1 MRWNAALAC
10 PIGLIVRTALADG
23 NRLQGPAKAISDN
36 TPIFQNR
43 RIFLREINEP
53 EPDQACQWL
62 IKVIDCGQ
70 VFWTAFFDQI
80 AFIDITSRIH
90 QEPTE
95 GAWVDFWLTE
105 DLKASRNLVFTGWV
119 LVNTDNSA
127 RFRNLQTKSQA
138 KRYGLW
144 KGRPQ
149 MPWQSKAVQ

>member
-1 MRWNAALAC
+1 MRWNAALAY
-10 PIGLIVRTALADG
+10 PMGLSASTTLANDH
-23 NRLQGPAKAISDN
+23 RLQGPAKDISGD
-36 TPIFQNR
+36 TPISQNQ
-43 RIFLREINEP
+43 RILLREINEP

-119 LVNTDNSA
+119 VVNTDNSA
-127 RFRNLQTKSQA
+127 RFRNVQTKAQA

-144 KGRPQ
+144 KGVLQ